1 MAQTKI
7 INKKLIIF
15 TFIFALLLVYFL
27 VFEKKI
33 EQKEAGKNNL
43 FKYVIADI
51 TEFAIEKTDSVI
63 EVERI
68 LNDWKIKKPA
78 DLPGSKTDIDSFLQ
92 DVRDIQ
98 KVRVVGKNMADL
110 KPFGLDAPIV
120 VYKVRAAD
128 QVLTLKLGDKNPDQS
143 GYYAKFENQPELM
156 VIEIGAEAVIDKE
169 LLHFRDKEI
178 FRLDAEDIKECRITD
193 NGKKYALE
201 YEDHWKMKL
210 PIEFDEPEEI
220 DIKEIIGNIAD
231 ISVKEFFDMNKK
243 VSAVKAGLKSS
254 RRVITLIDNKKK
266 EYILNIGKETE
277 EYSRYYAGLAKKN
290 LIFAVDKYIYD
301 DIISDLDK
309 LVEEKKAL
317 DEELKKK
324 EEEKKNDKDEE
335 EEEK

>member
-1 MAQTKI
+1 M
-7 INKKLIIF
+7 
-15 TFIFALLLVYFL
+15 
-27 VFEKKI
+27 
-33 EQKEAGKNNL
+33 
-43 FKYVIADI
+43 
-51 TEFAIEKTDSVI
+51 
-63 EVERI
+63 
-68 LNDWKIKKPA
+68 
-78 DLPGSKTDIDSFLQ
+78 
-92 DVRDIQ
+92 
-98 KVRVVGKNMADL
+98 
-110 KPFGLDAPIV
+110 
-120 VYKVRAAD
+120 
-128 QVLTLKLGDKNPDQS
+128 
-143 GYYAKFENQPELM
+143 
-156 VIEIGAEAVIDKE
+156 IEIGAEAVIDKE